1 VAESLR
7 GTAGFRPQLRHGAV
21 DSGAPRST
29 SSKWAP
35 FGPSRAGTRMEIVE
49 WMAALIRRTVE
60 RLGPYLLIEILLP
73 GGSLLALLLF
83 LYRRY
88 RQRYGW
94 RAASGSSALP
104 LTFASMVRSVGTRSP
119 TSVRAGAAATIC
131 TCGAFA
137 LAGLSR
143 SSTSSRKIGANR

>member
-1 VAESLR
+1 
-7 GTAGFRPQLRHGAV
+7 
-21 DSGAPRST
+21 
-29 SSKWAP
+29 
-35 FGPSRAGTRMEIVE
+35 MEIVE

-104 LTFASMVRSVGTRSP
+104 LTIASMVRSVGTRSP
-119 TSVRAGAAATIC
+119 TSVRAGAAATI
-131 TCGAFA
+131 
-137 LAGLSR
+137 
-143 SSTSSRKIGANR
+143 